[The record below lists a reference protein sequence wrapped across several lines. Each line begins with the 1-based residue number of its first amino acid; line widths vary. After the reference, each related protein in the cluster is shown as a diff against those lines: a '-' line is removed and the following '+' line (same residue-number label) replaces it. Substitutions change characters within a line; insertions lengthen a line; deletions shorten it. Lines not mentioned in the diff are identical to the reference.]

1 MEKDG
6 KAMDVT
12 CKIDDTSCITDKYY
26 LLDNNDTKTFQKVND
41 TATVTKGAEDKG
53 TGYAVTANG
62 TTSYVVYGTTT
73 YTMTA
78 YDTKIENGYVKVSEN
93 ATNYAAKYETAF
105 KVPAKGSN
113 NGTGYTYVVGT
124 DTKFVAY
131 GGTIPAADV
140 KADIVLTKDQ
150 IKVTYTGF
158 KTAASNKVEYK
169 AHNASITVPAGAGED
184 GTGAEIT
191 GISGTKYAAYNGSVT
206 AGGSDVTIDAGYVKV
221 TVTSSVDSSGATTNA
236 AGATLT
242 AAAKAGEPACVKAGE
257 AASYKVTITVADAA
271 TSGAVNVLATA
282 PAAGVTVTPAK
293 MPATAEDATFD
304 VTVALEATATANDVT
319 ITLKVTE

>member
-1 MEKDG
+1 M
-6 KAMDVT
+6 
-12 CKIDDTSCITDKYY
+12 
-26 LLDNNDTKTFQKVND
+26 
-41 TATVTKGAEDKG
+41 
-53 TGYAVTANG
+53 
-62 TTSYVVYGTTT
+62 
-73 YTMTA
+73 
-78 YDTKIENGYVKVSEN
+78 
-93 ATNYAAKYETAF
+93 
-105 KVPAKGSN
+105 
-113 NGTGYTYVVGT
+113 
-124 DTKFVAY
+124 
-131 GGTIPAADV
+131 

-158 KTAASNKVEYK
+158 KTTASNKVEYK
-169 AHNASITVPAGAGED
+169 AHNASITVPAGTSED

-191 GISGTKYAAYNGSVT
+191 GISDTKYAAYSGSVT

-221 TVTSSVDSSGATTNA
+221 TVTSSVDSTGATTNA
-236 AGATLT
+236 DGATLT

-271 TSGAVNVLATA
+271 TSGAVNVLADA